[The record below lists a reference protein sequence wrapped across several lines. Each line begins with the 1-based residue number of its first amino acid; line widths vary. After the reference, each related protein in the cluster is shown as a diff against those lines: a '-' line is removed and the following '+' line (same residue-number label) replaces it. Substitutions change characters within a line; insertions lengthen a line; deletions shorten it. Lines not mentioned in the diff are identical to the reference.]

1 MMKNLG
7 FLYLQKMLKFL
18 LWHLQLLINLKVLLH
33 GNNRILKMKAIYIK
47 IKLQIIRSQERR

>member
-18 LWHLQLLINLKVLLH
+18 LWYLQLLINLKVLLH
-33 GNNRILKMKAIYIK
+33 GNNRILKMKDIYIK
-47 IKLQIIRSQERR
+47 IKLQIILSQERR